1 MLATFRRASR
11 RAAFEAPIMFEKPQD
26 VVPPGDSA
34 PLNVEVASPVGD
46 HVTVSTRRNRE
57 RRRQANV

>member
-1 MLATFRRASR
+1 
-11 RAAFEAPIMFEKPQD
+11 MFEKPQD

-46 HVTVSTRRNRE
+46 HVTVSTRSNRE